1 MSHIWMSH
9 FTHINEACHTY
20 EWVMSHIWMSQ
31 GTHQH
36 SIVLRRIKLVTQI
49 NKCCPTDANITW
61 RLSFFPQTI
70 QACRIGV
77 SHVTHKRHVTHISNM
92 SHVRISCVTP
102 KQKTGLRA
110 SLRKMSAHARIGQ
123 CGIVICEYMCRHM
136 YTYICVRVYV
146 YIRIWENSVSRMTL
160 LAYYLIKKNI
170 PKTTFDEKSNP
181 DNLLLKKLTAVL

>member
-1 MSHIWMSH
+1 MSHVAHIDESCHTYVWVMSHICMSH
-9 FTHINEACHTY
+9 VTHMKESCRTYERVLLHISTSHVAHINESCHTY

-92 SHVRISCVTP
+92 SHVRIGCVTP
-102 KQKTGLRA
+102 KKIKIAGRPA
-110 SLRKMSAHARIGQ
+110 ENIG
-123 CGIVICEYMCRHM
+123 
-136 YTYICVRVYV
+136 
-146 YIRIWENSVSRMTL
+146 TL
-160 LAYYLIKKNI
+160 L
-170 PKTTFDEKSNP
+170 
-181 DNLLLKKLTAVL
+181 